1 MGYSHEIL
9 RPAANSTDERVK
21 ILNTEIAA
29 AAVVVDANFVKRMCT
44 QEHKN

>member
-29 AAVVVDANFVKRMCT
+29 AAVADANFVKRMCT